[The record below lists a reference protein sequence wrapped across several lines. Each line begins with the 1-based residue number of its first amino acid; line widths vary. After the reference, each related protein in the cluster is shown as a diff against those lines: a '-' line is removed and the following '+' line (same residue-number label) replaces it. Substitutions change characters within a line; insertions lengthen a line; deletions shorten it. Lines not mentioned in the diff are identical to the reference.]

1 MNLCE
6 LLARQAAARPDAPA
20 IIEGAPGRER
30 VTTFAG
36 LADRGARIA
45 AALAGAGLRAG
56 DAALVFVPMGA
67 MLYAV
72 ITGLMR
78 IGAVA
83 TIVDPSAGPQHI
95 GRCCRRARPRA
106 FIGVPRAHLLRLVV
120 PELRAVPD
128 KFTTRGWVPGA
139 ARIEPRVWGEGT
151 AARPEIVP
159 LTADAPALLTFTSG
173 STGEPKAVMRSH
185 GFLIEQHRVL
195 ARALEDRPGERDLAT
210 LPVFLLANL
219 ASGITSI
226 VPDAD
231 LRRPGRIQPAP
242 VIAQIA
248 RHGVERMT
256 ASPAF
261 VERLV
266 EHCEAW
272 GGALRGVRRVYVG
285 GAPVFPGFV
294 RRAQAVLPDGE
305 LFAVYGST
313 EAEPIAHLAASEIDD
328 ADFAAML
335 SGRGLLAGVPVPEI
349 AVRIMPN
356 RWGTPIGPFT
366 RAAFDAECAAADAP
380 GEIVVSGPHVVRG
393 YLDGRGDAE
402 TKFDVDSTRWHRTG
416 DLGRFDARGRLWLL
430 GRCSGLVSDARGT
443 LYPFAVE
450 CAALGLAGVR
460 RAALAASGG
469 KRLLLV
475 EALPHGPPVDVE
487 DLRRRLAWAALDR
500 VVQVDAIPM
509 DARHNAKVDYAA
521 LERIV
526 RRLPAPPSSH
536 PS

>member
-1 MNLCE
+1 VNLCE
-6 LLARQAAARPDAPA
+6 LLAAQAAARPDAPA
-20 IIEGAPGRER
+20 IIEGAPGCER
-30 VTTFAG
+30 VTTFAE
-36 LADRGARIA
+36 LARRGGRIA
-45 AALAGAGLRAG
+45 AALAARGLRAG

-67 MLYAV
+67 TLYAV
-72 ITGLMR
+72 ITALMR

-95 GRCCRRARPRA
+95 GRCCRRTRPRA

-120 PELRAVPD
+120 PELREVPQ
-128 KFTTRGWVPGA
+128 KLATCGWIPGA
-139 ARIEPRVWGEGT
+139 ARIERGADAPT
-151 AARPEIVP
+151 APIAP
-159 LTADAPALLTFTSG
+159 LAADAPALLTFTSG
-173 STGEPKAVMRSH
+173 ATGEPKAVMRSH

-195 ARALEDRPGERDLAT
+195 ARALADRPGERDLAT

-219 ASGITSI
+219 ASGITSV

-231 LRRPGRIQPAP
+231 LRRPGRIEAAP
-242 VIAQIA
+242 VIAQIE
-248 RHGVERMT
+248 RHGVERMA

-266 EHCEAW
+266 EHCEAR
-272 GGALRGVRRVYVG
+272 GGVLSGVKRVYVG

-305 LFAVYGST
+305 LVAVYGST
-313 EAEPIAHLAASEIDD
+313 EAEPIAHVTAREIDA

-335 SGRGLLAGVPVPEI
+335 GGRGLLAGAPVAEI
-349 AVRIMPN
+349 EARVIPN

-366 RAAFDAECAAADAP
+366 RAAFDAERAAPEAP
-380 GEIVVSGPHVVRG
+380 GEIVVSGPHVVQG

-402 TKFDVDSTRWHRTG
+402 TKFDVDGVRWHRTG
-416 DLGRFDARGRLWLL
+416 DLGYFDARGRLWLL
-430 GRCSGLVSDARGT
+430 GRCSGLVTDARGT

-450 CAALGLAGVR
+450 CAALGVTGVR

-469 KRLLLV
+469 RRLLLV
-475 EALPHGPPVDVE
+475 EPLPRGPALDLEDV
-487 DLRRRLAWAALDR
+487 RRRIAWAALDR

-509 DARHNAKVDYAA
+509 DARHDAKVDYAA
-521 LERIV
+521 LERVV
-526 RRLPAPPSSH
+526 RRLPTPPLS
-536 PS
+536 PRP